1 MMMVASVINNTKWSK
16 SLRCIHQNKNWL
28 VGYDAQQQQHQEN
41 GDHDDQQVCIVDY
54 V

>member
-1 MMMVASVINNTKWSK
+1 MVASVINNTKWSK
-16 SLRCIHQNKNWL
+16 SLRCIQPKQKL
-28 VGYDAQQQQHQEN
+28 VAHDDAQQQQHQEK